1 MPTSRAALL
10 LLLFSCLVSAA
21 GWQPLFDGKSLAGW
35 RAAENPSTWK
45 VVDGMLAAD
54 GPRSHLFYEG
64 PVENASFRNF
74 EFEAEVM
81 TRPLANSGIYFHT
94 RFQEKGWPSK
104 GFEVQINNTAT
115 GEGGYLE
122 RKKTGSLYAVRN
134 VYKALVK
141 DNEWFKVNILVRGK
155 QVQVRLNGVLVVD
168 YVEPVPPA
176 VEGEYKERVIDRGTF
191 ALQGHDPGSK
201 VFFRNLRVRPLPDA
215 EVSAA
220 PPPAVDDVYRRI
232 LRYGADNIPMVDFH
246 VHLKSDLTL
255 EEALRRSRENGIF
268 YGIAINGGLNF
279 PVSNDAG
286 LEPFLRQLDGQP
298 VFKAFQ
304 AEGREWV
311 RLFTRQALEKFD
323 YIFTDSMTWTD
334 DSGKRMRTWIK
345 SEVGEIADPQKFMDT
360 LVDRAVGILNNEPID
375 IYVNPTY
382 VPDQL
387 APDYDRLWTPERM
400 NRIVAALA
408 ANGVAMEINN
418 RYRLPSPAFIRLAKQ
433 AGVKFACGT
442 NNAASADLGR
452 NEYCLEMIR
461 ECNLRWQDFWVP
473 PPGGQKAIQRKP
485 LPR

>member
-1 MPTSRAALL
+1 MGPLI
-10 LLLFSCLVSAA
+10 FSQS
-21 GWQPLFDGKSLAGW
+21 WQPLFDGKSLAGW
-35 RAAENPSTWK
+35 RAAENPSSWR

-64 PVENASFRNF
+64 PVNNASFRNF
-74 EFEAEVM
+74 ELEAEVL

-94 RFQEKGWPSK
+94 RYQEKGWPSK

-134 VYKALVK
+134 VYTALVK

-168 YVEPVPPA
+168 YVEPTPPA
-176 VEGEYKERVIDRGTF
+176 VEGEYKLRVIDRGTF

-201 VFFRNLRVRPLPDA
+201 VFYRNIRVRPLPDT
-215 EVSAA
+215 ETSTA
-220 PPPAVDDVYRRI
+220 PAPAVDDIYRQI
-232 LRYGADNIPMVDFH
+232 LRYGAANIPMVDYH
-246 VHLKSDLTL
+246 VHLKMDLTL
-255 EEALRRSRENGIF
+255 EDALRRSRESGIF
-268 YGIAINGGLNF
+268 YGIAINGGLSF
-279 PVSNDAG
+279 PVSNDAA
-286 LEPFLRQLDGQP
+286 LEPFLRQLEGQP

-311 RLFTRQALEKFD
+311 RLFTKPALEKFD

-334 DSGKRMRTWIK
+334 DNGKRMRTWIK
-345 SEVGEIADPQKFMDT
+345 SEVGEIADRQKFMET
-360 LVDRAVGILNNEPID
+360 LVNRAVGILNNEPVD

-382 VPDQL
+382 IPDQL

-400 NRIVAALA
+400 KKIVDALA
-408 ANGVAMEINN
+408 ANGVAMEINS
-418 RYRLPSPAFIRLAKQ
+418 RYRLPSAAFIKLAKQ
-433 AGVKFACGT
+433 AGVKFTCGT

-452 NEYCLEMIR
+452 SEYCLEMIR
-461 ECNLRWQDFWVP
+461 ECKLQWQDFWVP
-473 PPGGQKAIQRKP
+473 PPDGQKAIQRKA
-485 LPR
+485 LP

>member
-1 MPTSRAALL
+1 MPISRAAILIPL
-10 LLLFSCLVSAA
+10 AACLAA
-21 GWQPLFDGKSLAGW
+21 DGWQPLFDGKSLAGW

-201 VFFRNLRVRPLPDA
+201 VFFRNLRVRPLPDD

-220 PPPAVDDVYRRI
+220 PPPAVDDVYRQI

-255 EEALRRSRENGIF
+255 EEALRRSRETGIF

-279 PVSNDAG
+279 PVSGDAG

-345 SEVGEIADPQKFMDT
+345 SEVGEITDPQKFMDT

-382 VPDQL
+382 IPDQL

-400 NRIVAALA
+400 KRIVGALA

-418 RYRLPSPAFIRLAKQ
+418 RYRLPSAAFIKMAKQ

-461 ECNLRWQDFWVP
+461 ECNLRWHDFWVP
-473 PPGGQKAIQRKP
+473 PPDGQKAIQRKP